1 MSSIWYDF
9 YLCEKQRADYAK
21 NRETARRFLLLS
33 TGISSPPSP
42 PPIAIRFA
50 GTGQSDHTNYIH

>member
-21 NRETARRFLLLS
+21 NQGVFFCSPLGFLAPL
-33 TGISSPPSP
+33 PR

-50 GTGQSDHTNYIH
+50 GTGQSNHTNYIH